1 MTTILRKMPSYIFQ
15 YIIILV
21 LFILSIYAHRKMNL
35 ERPRLWTIVVLLIFC
50 GLSSLTVSGQ
60 IQTVEWTSCETKP
73 HCEHSKGTIIMSR
86 VGQYVSCAG
95 LILLIYFMVKVV
107 VPKYY

>member
-35 ERPRLWTIVVLLIFC
+35 ERPRLWTMVVLLIFC

-73 HCEHSKGTIIMSR
+73 HCGYSNGTIIMSR
-86 VGQYVSCAG
+86 AGQYVSCAG